1 MSQTS
6 LDSTRG
12 SASSDVGF
20 PTGKSVTFSDPV
32 NFQPKTTN
40 AFAVPAAP
48 PVTVGTDPTAVSGTT
63 GKITK
68 SQNANKSE
76 KPTIIV
82 NNTAVLTPIKTV
94 SSTSVSTAKPV
105 ATQVIQQ
112 HVGETV
118 TKEQVTTIS
127 TEKGTIPIRIAGQ
140 VFNLSFSELD
150 NLRRTEYFR
159 NYGTSTAKLTDEEER
174 LLKVLQI
181 EEPFKKQFRQY
192 LADFFNNLQS
202 CSSDTTIFLRNKC
215 QSTQLL
221 LWNLHFAIQSRLNA
235 MKRKGAAPYSQVN
248 AALNDAYIRAFRN
261 GDVGG
266 IVGGTSPAVGD
277 TNVSSTGMTDQDCL
291 RLLFTLS
298 GEGPGPAEKPAEKP
312 AGPGPAEKPAEKP
325 AGPGPAEKLTEE
337 ECLKQLFTL

>member
-40 AFAVPAAP
+40 AFAVPVAP

-82 NNTAVLTPIKTV
+82 NNTTVLTPVKTV
-94 SSTSVSTAKPV
+94 SSTSESTAKPV

-112 HVGETV
+112 PVGETV

-221 LWNLHFAIQSRLNA
+221 LWNLHFAIQSRRNA

-261 GDVGG
+261 GGVGG
-266 IVGGTSPAVGD
+266 IVGGIVGGMGPAVGG

-298 GEGPGPAEKPAEKP
+298 GEGPGLAEKPAGPGPTEKPAEKP
-312 AGPGPAEKPAEKP
+312 AGPGPD
-325 AGPGPAEKLTEE
+325 EKLTEE
-337 ECLKQLFTL
+337 QCLKQLFTL